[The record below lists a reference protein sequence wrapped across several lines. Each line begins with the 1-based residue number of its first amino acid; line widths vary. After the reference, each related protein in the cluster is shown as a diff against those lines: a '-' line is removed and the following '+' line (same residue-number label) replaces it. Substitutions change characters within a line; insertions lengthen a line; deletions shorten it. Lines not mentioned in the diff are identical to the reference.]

1 MGSVPKGWG
10 ERVNAA
16 QKPVKVKKKA
26 PKKTDK

>member
-16 QKPVKVKKKA
+16 QAPKKPKKKA
-26 PKKTDK
+26 PKKTEK